1 MNQTWENS
9 EKPNF
14 QSNFASF
21 GQNVGPPK
29 FFVDLPLLVARHC
42 SKLSSYAVLKKTN
55 KPNLRKWQKA

>member
-42 SKLSSYAVLKKTN
+42 SKLSSYAV
-55 KPNLRKWQKA
+55 